1 MELFKNETIWYHGT
15 TTQFE
20 TTISNIKVE
29 RKRRRQKALDFGV
42 GFYLTSNRTQ
52 AVAWAKRKASMFN
65 KHEESKHVSVRPLVI
80 SYTIDFNEIFQKEFS
95 INYFGHYISEEFL
108 DFLHLNRVELLNV
121 IKEGRYNGNLHQYS
135 LVYGSVA
142 DGVSGDIISALTS
155 FKEHRDV
162 ELTKKGL
169 AFRINGVREDQL
181 CICNQD
187 VVQYIKEEG
196 REYCEIEK

>member
-1 MELFKNETIWYHGT
+1 MELLKNETIWYHGT

-20 TTISNIKVE
+20 TTISNIEVA
-29 RKRRRQKALDFGV
+29 RKRKRQKALDFGT
-42 GFYLTSNRTQ
+42 GFYLTSNKAQ
-52 AVAWAKRKASMFN
+52 AVAWAKRKASTFN
-65 KHEESKHVSVRPLVI
+65 RYKESKVVSVRPLVI
-80 SYTIDFNEIFQKEFS
+80 SYTIDFNKIVQKEFL
-95 INYFGHYISEEFL
+95 INYFGNHISEEFL
-108 DFLHLNRVELLNV
+108 DFLYLNRVELLDV
-121 IKEGRYNGNLHQYS
+121 IKDGRYKGNLHQYS

-142 DGVSGDIISALTS
+142 DGVSGDIISTLTS

-169 AFRINGVREDQL
+169 AFRINGVMEDQL

-196 REYCEIEK
+196 REYCEIEE